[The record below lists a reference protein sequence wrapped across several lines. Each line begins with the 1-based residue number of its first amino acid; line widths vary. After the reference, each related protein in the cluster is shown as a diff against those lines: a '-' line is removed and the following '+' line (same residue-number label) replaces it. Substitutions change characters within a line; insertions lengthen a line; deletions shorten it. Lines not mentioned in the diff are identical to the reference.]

1 MVVGQPHRVGQHG
14 DNREYISNLQQF
26 MEQRFD
32 IREFTN
38 NWGGQNY
45 KSPDMLPYIGRLKSY
60 PRRYIATGFST
71 DGLVW
76 GTLAALVIRDQI
88 CERENRWSDLYSPNR
103 LHPHK
108 SAREEL
114 KERSEEHKA
123 ALHLSGHL
131 VSSLMLEV

>member
-1 MVVGQPHRVGQHG
+1 
-14 DNREYISNLQQF
+14 
-26 MEQRFD
+26 
-32 IREFTN
+32 
-38 NWGGQNY
+38 
-45 KSPDMLPYIGRLKSY
+45 MLPYIGRLKSY

-108 SAREEL
+108 SAREVL
-114 KERSEEHKA
+114 KESVNVGKEVFLK
-123 ALHLSGHL
+123 
-131 VSSLMLEV
+131 SLQFVRDDTSVTSIENGGGENSAEGGEQSTWYGTP